1 VLCAGLAGG
10 VASGKSALAALL
22 ARFGAAVC
30 DADEIVGELYRP
42 GGAGAG
48 AVERL
53 FGRAVLAEDGGVD
66 RERLAVVALP
76 DPQARRR
83 LEAAVHPLVRASVAA
98 WLRGLAQA
106 GPPPQVAVVEAALLV
121 ETGTFRDYDRLIVI
135 AAPEAERLARA
146 LAKGWPEAG
155 FRRVAAAQ
163 AADEAREAVADYLV
177 RNDGGL
183 PALAAAAERL
193 WALLVEDA
201 RRLEEGA
208 PLPPRRLTV

>member
-1 VLCAGLAGG
+1 VLRAGLAGG
-10 VASGKSALAALL
+10 VASGKSALAAQL

-66 RERLAVVALP
+66 RERLAAVALP

-83 LEAAVHPLVRASVAA
+83 LEAAVHPLVRAAVAA
-98 WLRGLAQA
+98 WLQGLARA
-106 GPPPQVAVVEAALLV
+106 GPPRVAVVEAALLV
-121 ETGTFRDYDRLIVI
+121 ETGTFADYDRLVVV
-135 AAPEAERLARA
+135 AAPEATRLARA
-146 LAKGWPEAG
+146 IAKGWPEAR

-163 AADEAREAVADYLV
+163 AADEAREAVADYVV

-183 PALAAAAERL
+183 PALAVAAGLL

-208 PLPPRRLTV
+208 PLPPRRLIV